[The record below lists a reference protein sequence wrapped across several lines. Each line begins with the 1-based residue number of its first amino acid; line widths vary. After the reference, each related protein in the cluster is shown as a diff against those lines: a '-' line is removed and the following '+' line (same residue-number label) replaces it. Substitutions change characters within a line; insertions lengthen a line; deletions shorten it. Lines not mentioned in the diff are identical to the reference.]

1 MSPYLMSCHEFR
13 HIDFC
18 CNFDFPFRLGTS
30 QLWPKFISILC
41 AKDTI
46 DATYN
51 SNHTLS
57 DLDFIFHIEDD
68 DYLAEEKMPLKL
80 YSLLQMNRNR
90 NKSAVARR
98 KVLNTH
104 FAGSSSVPKL
114 LALNFMLAEWPS
126 LLSWVGKEESE
137 LSMMYGL
144 LSSMPSLLTKGA
156 SESDRKRKRFDS
168 C

>member
-1 MSPYLMSCHEFR
+1 MSPYLTCCHEFR
-13 HIDFC
+13 HISFFC
-18 CNFDFPFRLGTS
+18 IFDFPFRLRTNPM
-30 QLWPKFISILC
+30 WPKFISILC

-57 DLDFIFHIEDD
+57 DVDFIFHIEDD
-68 DYLAEEKMPLKL
+68 DYLAEEEMPLEL

-104 FAGSSSVPKL
+104 FSKSSGVPKL

-144 LSSMPSLLTKGA
+144 LSNMPSLLRIGA
-156 SESDRKRKRFDS
+156 SESDRKRKRY
-168 C
+168 

>member
-1 MSPYLMSCHEFR
+1 MWS
-13 HIDFC
+13 
-18 CNFDFPFRLGTS
+18 
-30 QLWPKFISILC
+30 KFINILC

-46 DATYN
+46 DSTYN
-51 SNHTLS
+51 SNHTIS
-57 DLDFIFHIEDD
+57 HLDFIFRQEDD
-68 DYLAEEKMPLKL
+68 NLDLTIMPEDEMPLEL
-80 YSLLQMNRNR
+80 YSLLQLNRNR

-104 FAGSSSVPKL
+104 FVGSSSVQKL
-114 LALNFMLAEWPS
+114 LDLNFILAEWPT

-144 LSSMPSLLTKGA
+144 LSNMPSLLRRGP
-156 SESDRKRKRFDS
+156 SETDRKRKR